1 MVESDMTVLILG
13 LLIFLGVHS
22 VRIVAEDWRGAQIA
36 RIGEKRWKGIFAV
49 LSVVGLVLIIWGYGL
64 ARAHPVLVWTPP
76 TWGRHVAIPLVA
88 IAFILVPAAHVPN
101 NHFKTLLGHPMVLGV
116 LLWAFAHLL
125 ANGTLRAVVL
135 FGAFLLWAIVD
146 FVAARRRDML
156 AKTTYPPANVARD
169 GVVIVSGLVAW
180 ALFAFVLHG
189 WLFGVRPLG

>member
-64 ARAHPVLVWTPP
+64 ARAYPVLVWTPP
-76 TWGRHVAIPLVA
+76 TWGPHVAIPLVA

-125 ANGTLRAVVL
+125 ANGTLTAIGL
-135 FGAFLLWAIVD
+135 FVAFLLWAIVD
-146 FVAARRRDML
+146 FVAARRPDIL
-156 AKTTYPPANVARD
+156 TKPTYPPATEARD
-169 GVVIVSGLVAW
+169 GVVVVSGLVAW

-189 WLFGVRPLG
+189 WLFGVRPVR